1 MAMMCD
7 VNKGEAVTMQ
17 TGKHKSDRVLKRS
30 LAHLAA
36 TTALVLLSPLAAT
49 AQEQPCAVVEG
60 VLPADCTHANA
71 GTVVDMPVG
80 ANTEATP
87 DANLGPLGFSI
98 SVDAAPAASG
108 NREAVAG
115 AGRSQDD
122 LRRVDRMLADAG
134 VQVTFDGL
142 GARPR
147 LAVSTADMK
156 SSYAA
161 GDTVRFRASTNYP
174 AWIAKGEM
182 RILDAKD
189 PTKVLAVLPIAPNGT
204 ADWAMPAEGAE
215 EMVYA
220 LRVYDSAGR
229 YDETVRLPIAR
240 AAQDYAATAKSGP
253 MTAPGEGDDMTARRS
268 IPVRGGAVTVS
279 GNSYGAGSVRVM
291 GEEAVVDP
299 DGAFVIQ
306 RILPPGAH
314 DVAVGVGG
322 TAVNRHVDIP
332 KTEWFYVGLA
342 DLTVGHEKTEGSY
355 TLGRLAGYAKGTL
368 ANGVTVT
375 GSIDTGEGELKDL
388 FRDLDAKNPRRV
400 IDRAIEDGVYPTFGD
415 DSTAFNDAPT
425 SGKVYLKVERDKTFA
440 LWGDY
445 KLGEDGSRLVRSDR
459 TLYGLSLGHESLDQT
474 SHGEAKLKVSAYA
487 SSPDRAVQ
495 RDVLR
500 GTGGS
505 AYFLTRQDILTGTET
520 LYVQLRDPVSGHVI
534 ENRRLQE
541 GTDYEI
547 DYFQGVVTLTRP
559 LSSSATA
566 GGVLTDRPLGDQDV
580 SLVAQYE
587 YVPTV
592 GSVAGAAYGGR
603 GEVWVSDGVRLGF
616 SAAHDS
622 TAIADNDI
630 YGMDLLLRHSDR
642 TWLSF
647 DHAVSEG
654 PGFDTS
660 YSLNGGLDIVTDP
673 TAGAL
678 GQKGKATRIEGQADL
693 AEITGGAVSG
703 TIKGHYDKKDKG
715 FVTADYNATE
725 GSRDY
730 GLSGE
735 IDVTDR
741 TRLTFGHSDW
751 SDDSGDARKD
761 SQIGFAQD
769 LGDAFTL
776 EAAVGRT
783 SRTVP
788 LGLPRENGSRTD
800 LGLRLTWARDED
812 LKIWGFGQ
820 ATLSTQGGLRENNRL
835 GFGVEARLNDRLT
848 FEGEASDG
856 SLGAAGQALLRW
868 DDSAGTTYRMGYRLD
883 PERREN
889 TTLTGRDRGTWVVGA
904 DRKVND
910 RLTIRGEN
918 TVDLFGDRGSL
929 TQTYGARYTPTDA
942 WSIDGGIE
950 IGSVDETGGNTLK
963 RKGFSLG
970 ADYNPNEDI
979 QAGLRGEYRVES
991 STDGTKDRNTWL
1003 LKGYGNIQTSD
1014 DWRLL
1019 TDFSALVSN
1028 SNATSVRDGRYIEAN
1043 IGYAY
1048 RPAHH
1053 DRMNMLFRYTFL
1065 EDLPGADQV
1074 NIEGTLNGPRQRSHL
1089 LSFDMN
1095 YDLTKQLTV
1104 GGKYAYRMGKVA
1116 DRAAAPLSESKV
1128 DLAILRLDYH
1138 VVHNWDLLLEARTSN
1153 DHTNGVRENGAL
1165 AGVYRHFG
1173 NNVKVGLGYQFGDV
1187 SDDLRLIDGRKEGV
1201 FFNIVGKF

>member
-1 MAMMCD
+1 M
-7 VNKGEAVTMQ
+7 KTGEHTQ
-17 TGKHKSDRVLKRS
+17 KRS
-30 LAHLAA
+30 RLV
-36 TTALVLLSPLAAT
+36 TSTALALLWPLAAA
-49 AQEQPCAVVEG
+49 AQDAPCALVDG
-60 VLPADCTHANA
+60 VLPQGCTHANA
-71 GTVVDMPVG
+71 GTVVAMPVG
-80 ANTEATP
+80 ANTEPTP
-87 DANLGPLGFSI
+87 DAELGPLGFSI
-98 SVDAAPAASG
+98 TVDAAPAASG
-108 NREAVAG
+108 ARDGVAG
-115 AGRSQDD
+115 EGRAQDD

-156 SSYAA
+156 SSYVA
-161 GDTVRFRASTNYP
+161 GAPVTFRASTNYP
-174 AWIAKGEM
+174 AWITRAEM
-182 RILDAKD
+182 RIMDAKD
-189 PTKVLAVLPIAPNGT
+189 PTKVLATLPIAPNGT
-204 ADWAMPAEGAE
+204 AAWSMPGDGAE

-229 YDETVRLPIAR
+229 WDETLRLPIAR
-240 AAQDYAATAKSGP
+240 AAQDFAATEKSGP

-268 IPVRGGAVTVS
+268 IPVRGGAVTVL
-279 GNSYGAGSVRVM
+279 GNAYGASQVSVM
-291 GEEAVVDP
+291 GEAAVIDP
-299 DGAFVIQ
+299 DGAFVLQ
-306 RILPPGAH
+306 RILPPGVH

-322 TAVNRHVDIP
+322 TAVNRRVEIP

-342 DLTVGHEKTEGSY
+342 DLTVGREKTEGSY

-375 GSIDTGEGELKDL
+375 GSIDTGDGELKDL
-388 FRDLDAKNPRRV
+388 LRDLDAKNPRRV

-425 SGKVYLKVERDKTFA
+425 SGKVYLKVERDKTHA

-459 TLYGLSLGHESLDQT
+459 TLYGLSLGHESLAQT
-474 SHGEAKLKVSAYA
+474 SHGAARLKLSAYA
-487 SSPDRAVQ
+487 ANPDRAVQ

-505 AYFLTRQDILTGTET
+505 AYFLSRQDILTGTET
-520 LYVQLRDPVSGHVI
+520 LYVQVRDPVTGHVI

-559 LSSSATA
+559 LSSSAAT
-566 GGVLTDRPLGDQDV
+566 GGVINDRPLGDQDL

-592 GSVAGAAYGGR
+592 GGVDGAAYGARAEG
-603 GEVWVSDGVRLGF
+603 WLTDGIRLGF

-630 YGMDLLLRHSDR
+630 YGVDLLLRHSDR

-647 DHAVSEG
+647 DHAQSEG
-654 PGFDTS
+654 PGFDTN
-660 YSLNGGLDIVTDP
+660 YSLNGGLDITTDP

-678 GQKGKATRIEGQADL
+678 GQKGKATRVQGQADL

-703 TIKGHYDKKDKG
+703 TLKGHYDKKDKG

-751 SDDSGDARKD
+751 SDDSGDARRD
-761 SQIGFAQD
+761 SQIGFEQD
-769 LGDAFTL
+769 LGTAFLL
-776 EAAVGRT
+776 EAALGRT
-783 SRTVP
+783 ARTVP
-788 LGLPRENGSRTD
+788 LGLPSENGSRTD
-800 LGLRLTWARDED
+800 LGLRLTWERDED
-812 LKIWGFGQ
+812 LSVYAFGQ
-820 ATLSTQGGLRENNRL
+820 ATLSTTGTLRENNRL
-835 GFGVEARLNDRLT
+835 GLGVEARLSDRLT

-856 SLGAAGQALLRW
+856 SLGVAGQALLRW

-910 RLTIRGEN
+910 RLTIRGES
-918 TVDLFGDRGSL
+918 TVDLFGDRGSI
-929 TQTYGARYTPTDA
+929 TRTYGARYTPTDA
-942 WSIDGGIE
+942 WTLDGGFE
-950 IGSVDETGGNTLK
+950 LGEVDETGGNTLK

-970 ADYNPNEDI
+970 GDYNPNEDI
-979 QAGLRGEYRVES
+979 QAGLRGEYRVET
-991 STDGTKDRNTWL
+991 STDGTLDRKTWL
-1003 LKGYGNIQTSD
+1003 LKGYGNVQTSD

-1019 TDFSALVSN
+1019 TDFAALVSD
-1028 SNATSVRDGRYIEAN
+1028 SDTADTRDGRYIEAN

-1048 RPAHH
+1048 RPAQH
-1053 DRMNMLFRYTFL
+1053 DRLNMLFRYTFL

-1089 LSFDMN
+1089 LSFDMT

-1104 GGKYAYRMGKVA
+1104 GGKYAYRMGEVA
-1116 DRAAAPLSESKV
+1116 DRLGAPLTDSKV

-1138 VVHNWDLLLEARTSN
+1138 VVHNWDLLLEARTSR
-1153 DHTNGVRENGAL
+1153 DRINGLRENGAL

-1173 NNVKVGLGYQFGDV
+1173 NNVKVGVGYQFGDV